1 METIG
6 NFLTQPNKDFPL
18 DCETL
23 EMLQNNAALVAALGN
38 IAGDKV
44 ILSGCEASANG
55 SRRSAG
61 LVFVKTRIYPEG
73 EVLKWEGG
81 DTTGGMYVKAE
92 DVAVSAMGVDYPK
105 AYTRR
110 RLAPGVGAENYRWE
124 DFKKPKT
131 PAEMEKLI
139 SDLENKLTE
148 AERRMQSEPPGVVKM
163 WAGVKV
169 PEGYALCD
177 GAALRVSDYPELY
190 AAIGTAFNNAVNYN
204 GSQNTTQSG
213 FFRLPDLR
221 GRFVA
226 GYSDVDNDYKKYGDA
241 GGAKTV
247 ALTADQLPSHDHN
260 VKDYVMI
267 PHGSNEC
274 TVGSWTVG
282 GERCEVGRDSVSGN
296 PKRSQTDGGDRGN
309 IQWIKHPTEKSG
321 GGATHENRPPYYVL
335 AYIIKVK

>member
-1 METIG
+1 METTG

-23 EMLQNNAALVAALGN
+23 EMLQSNAALVAALGN

-55 SRRSAG
+55 SRRNAG
-61 LVFVKTRIYPEG
+61 LVFVKTKAYPNG
-73 EVLKWEGG
+73 EVLKWSGG
-81 DTTGGMYVKAE
+81 DTTGGMYIKTE
-92 DVAVSAMGVDYPK
+92 DVAVSAMGIDYPK

-110 RLAPGVGAENYRWE
+110 TLEPGVGAENYRWE
-124 DFKKPKT
+124 EFRKPKT
-131 PAEMEKLI
+131 PAELEKLI
-139 SDLENKLTE
+139 SDLETKLAA
-148 AERRMQSEPPGVVKM
+148 AESRAQSEPAGVVKM

-177 GAALRVSDYPELY
+177 GAALRASEYPELY

-226 GYSDVDNDYKKYGDA
+226 GYSDVDNDYKQYGAA
-241 GGAKTV
+241 GGAKRV
-247 ALTADQLPSHDHN
+247 SLTGSQLPAHSHNLKDYYYSESFDEGNYDRIETNGGIGSKGTDHN
-260 VKDYVMI
+260 NNFLYYHSHETERAGD
-267 PHGSNEC
+267 
-274 TVGSWTVG
+274 
-282 GERCEVGRDSVSGN
+282 GE
-296 PKRSQTDGGDRGN
+296 
-309 IQWIKHPTEKSG
+309 
-321 GGATHENRPPYYVL
+321 AHENRPPYYVL
-335 AYIIKVK
+335 AYIIKTK

>member
-1 METIG
+1 METTG

-23 EMLQNNAALVAALGN
+23 EMLQANAALVAALGN

-61 LVFVKTRIYPEG
+61 LVFVRTKAYPNG
-73 EVLKWEGG
+73 EVLKWSGG

-92 DVAVSAMGVDYPK
+92 DMPVSAMGVDYPK

-110 RLAPGVGAENYRWE
+110 TLAPGVGAENYRWE

-131 PAEMEKLI
+131 PAELETLI
-139 SDLENKLTE
+139 GDLEKKLT
-148 AERRMQSEPPGVVKM
+148 KM

-177 GAALRVSDYPELY
+177 GAALRASDYPELY
-190 AAIGTAFNNAVNYN
+190 AAIGTAFNSAVNYN

-221 GRFVA
+221 GRFVV
-226 GYSDVDNDYKKYGDA
+226 GYSDVDNDYKQYGNGGGEKKHMLSVDEMPSHSHGLKFRSEKWGDNANRRPFPDA
-241 GGAKTV
+241 GGTDSY
-247 ALTADQLPSHDHN
+247 TAST
-260 VKDYVMI
+260 
-267 PHGSNEC
+267 S
-274 TVGSWTVG
+274 TA
-282 GERCEVGRDSVSGN
+282 
-296 PKRSQTDGGDRGN
+296 
-309 IQWIKHPTEKSG
+309 G
-321 GGATHENRPPYYVL
+321 GGAAHENRPPYYVL

>member
-1 METIG
+1 METTG

-23 EMLQNNAALVAALGN
+23 EMLQANAALVAALGN

-61 LVFVKTRIYPEG
+61 LVFVRTKAYPNG
-73 EVLKWEGG
+73 EVLKWGGG
-81 DTTGGMYVKAE
+81 DTTGGMYVKTE
-92 DVAVSAMGVDYPK
+92 DVSVSAMGVDYPK

-110 RLAPGVGAENYRWE
+110 TLAPGVGAENYRWD

-131 PAEMEKLI
+131 PAELETLI
-139 SDLENKLTE
+139 GDLEKKLTA
-148 AERRMQSEPPGVVKM
+148 AESRAQSEPLGVVKM

-177 GAALRVSDYPELY
+177 GAALRASDYPELY
-190 AAIGTAFNNAVNYN
+190 AAIETAFNSAVNYN

-221 GRFVA
+221 GRFVV
-226 GYSDVDNDYKKYGDA
+226 GYSDVDPDYKKYGNA
-241 GGAKTV
+241 GGEKKHT
-247 ALTADQLPSHDHN
+247 LSTDEMPRHN
-260 VKDYVMI
+260 
-267 PHGSNEC
+267 HGLKFRTEKWGDNA
-274 TVGSWTVG
+274 
-282 GERCEVGRDSVSGN
+282 N
-296 PKRSQTDGGDRGN
+296 KRPFPDLNGTDGYTASTDYAG
-309 IQWIKHPTEKSG
+309 SG
-321 GGATHENRPPYYVL
+321 QAHENRPPYYVL